1 MARWSDVLSRLL
13 CAGVIMGG
21 TACGVTQRA
30 ELKKIVRD
38 RTRAPEERFEATLL
52 LARLPRNSARVRL
65 RNRCALTG
73 RPRGYHRKFGM
84 SRIAVRDLGSAGQ
97 IPGLVKASW

>member
-1 MARWSDVLSRLL
+1 MAKKSAVEKNRNRRRMVERF
-13 CAGVIMGG
+13 A
-21 TACGVTQRA
+21 TRRA

-73 RPRGYHRKFGM
+73 RPRGKVVHLKPPK
-84 SRIAVRDLGSAGQ
+84 SLRDGGEEETLPAKVG
-97 IPGLVKASW
+97 